1 MKKIVAVVMAI
12 ALVSTL
18 FAVMTSADEGV
29 IPSDYIAYFSF
40 DDTDTGLSGG
50 GAVATA
56 YTYDDDGNKV
66 ETTAVINSDV
76 ASQDD
81 DDFPGSTG
89 CLELLDDSSDYS
101 VYWLEVTK
109 EDGTSLLTDV
119 ETLTVSFWVNTDGAS
134 TCWAFFAVPSDDDGE
149 PLVQTYLSEKYL
161 GVLLN
166 GSISVERYYLDS
178 ASSRTTSITSGLTY
192 GDDWQM
198 VTIVYD
204 ETGMTLYQDGAYWAE
219 ADLSD
224 VDGID
229 LPTILGE
236 ASHLLIG
243 TATWTSVGTENF
255 WGYLDEYYIWD
266 YAFSEDDVAAL
277 YAAYYTEDETEDTT
291 EADTTADDGTE
302 TEDAEST
309 AADTEDAA
317 TTAGDSTAAETEED
331 TSSSSGCGSALGA
344 AAVIVAVTAVFG
356 CAVVK
361 KK

>member
-89 CLELLDDSSDYS
+89 CLELLNDSSDYS

-119 ETLTVSFWVNTDGAS
+119 ETLTVSFWVNSDGATTS
-134 TCWAFFAVPSDDDGE
+134 WAFFAVPDDGEGE
-149 PLVQTYLSEKYL
+149 PLVQSYLSEKYL

-166 GSISVERYYLDS
+166 TAITVERYYLDS
-178 ASSRTTSITSGLTY
+178 ASSRTTSIGNGLTY

-224 VDGID
+224 LEGID

-243 TATWTSVGTENF
+243 TSTWDGVGTESF

-266 YAFSEDDVAAL
+266 YAFSDDDVAAL
-277 YAAYYTEDETEDTT
+277 YAAYYTEDETEDT
-291 EADTTADDGTE
+291 EADTTADAGTE

-309 AADTEDAA
+309 AADTEDAV
-317 TTAGDSTAAETEED
+317 TTVGDFTAAETEED
-331 TSSSSGCGSALGA
+331 TSSGSGCGSALGA